1 MFLFFTFCSCK
12 NFRCTLV
19 TVSSTVF
26 VILYVEPN
34 QLLISNMMYEK
45 FLPILSVTTAT
56 TKQYLMYLILYL
68 HDVHYRRQAL
78 NFFISHFEVQ
88 IPKNFPLI
96 CKNLKS
102 NGEKLFQ
109 IFYPNCNQLTFGVH
123 FVVKRVSIK
132 LRAWIF
138 SKCLA
143 YIHYYYIRGE

>member
-1 MFLFFTFCSCK
+1 
-12 NFRCTLV
+12 
-19 TVSSTVF
+19 
-26 VILYVEPN
+26 
-34 QLLISNMMYEK
+34 
-45 FLPILSVTTAT
+45 
-56 TKQYLMYLILYL
+56 MYLILYL

-109 IFYPNCNQLTFGVH
+109 IFYPNCNQLTSGVH
-123 FVVKRVSIK
+123 FVVKRVSIE

-143 YIHYYYIRGE
+143 YIHYFTTILLYVVAFIGTYVAILDAFFHQIKSCRRFHLAFGFGLQTFYLIDFS